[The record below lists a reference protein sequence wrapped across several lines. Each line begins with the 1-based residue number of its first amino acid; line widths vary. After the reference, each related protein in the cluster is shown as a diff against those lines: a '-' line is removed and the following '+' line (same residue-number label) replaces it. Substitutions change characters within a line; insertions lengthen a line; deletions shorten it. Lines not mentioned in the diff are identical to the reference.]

1 MTAPND
7 ALPANGHTDHAELAA
22 VTSTARP
29 TTSQT
34 ARRLKRHT
42 HQTYHIL
49 RSIDE
54 DAKFV
59 AHVADQLKL
68 PIVANLRCGRWYSP
82 PDLTHDT
89 CYLKSTD
96 GHYGKWDLPMRRLN
110 LHLLKILDEHQGVI
124 IIDSTRRGK
133 RFPDALTRTVPLWCA
148 AMNAL
153 LDLPLGLCTLPS
165 QVSASENA
173 AMAAHLA
180 TTILPRLR
188 AAQIKL
194 PARPTKPLRAL
205 WISPSSTSLARPDPA
220 ELDFI
225 PVYCVCVSRVVEES
239 DGYRGDNY
247 VYIQGAADDEEN
259 WAQGLTPDLFWLNR
273 AAFLESADSCDAQ
286 LASLS
291 TLPTPRDQRD
301 TGHASHLPGTPLWIG
316 TRGTARRPWTEF
328 THVINCT
335 NAEYLYDPVPRP
347 EQYLYLNVHEGKK
360 GQDQLLAAFP
370 VVEAWFAKN
379 VIGKEEGEAKVL
391 VHCNQ
396 GMDRSVTVALL
407 LLVRYYRALVVP
419 ADRVESRDV
428 SKDDMRAALLFV
440 TEHHPRA
447 LPARVSLRK
456 LNLHLMGHV
465 VPDLPATGRGADRVA
480 NKAANDLPIR
490 PTAAADAVLR

>member
-1 MTAPND
+1 MTAPTD
-7 ALPANGHTDHAELAA
+7 ALQRGHTDQTELAA
-22 VTSTARP
+22 VVSTSRT
-29 TTSQT
+29 TTSQAT
-34 ARRLKRHT
+34 RRLKRHT

-59 AHVADQLKL
+59 VHVADQLKL

-110 LHLLKILDEHQGVI
+110 LHLLKVLDEHQGVI

-165 QVSASENA
+165 QVSASESA
-173 AMAAHLA
+173 AMAAHLSSA
-180 TTILPRLR
+180 ILPRLR

-194 PARPTKPLRAL
+194 PARPAKSLRPL
-205 WISPSSTSLARPDPA
+205 WISPSSTSLDRPDPA

-259 WAQGLTPDLFWLNR
+259 WAQGLTPDLFWSHR
-273 AAFLESADSCDAQ
+273 AAFLASADSCDAQ

-291 TLPTPRDQRD
+291 TLPTPRAVRD

-316 TRGTARRPWTEF
+316 TRGAARRPWTDF

-335 NAEYLYDPVPRP
+335 NAEYAYDLAPRP

-379 VIGKEEGEAKVL
+379 VLGKQEEAKVL

-419 ADRVESRDV
+419 GDRVESRDV

-447 LPARVSLRK
+447 
-456 LNLHLMGHV
+456 
-465 VPDLPATGRGADRVA
+465 RG
-480 NKAANDLPIR
+480 
-490 PTAAADAVLR
+490 